1 MRAKAGSWLVN
12 SSVVMLCR
20 SPGLWRG
27 LCLSTV
33 WIELFQWG
41 DPYWAP
47 ADLAPEA
54 HRGERVQVPELREE
68 VPREAGLAET
78 VRMPSL
84 WTVTRTVHFAWPWY
98 EYVCLC
104 MSSLWACTHACL
116 RACMCV
122 STYSC
127 MFGKEESNLLW
138 QEFIFSEFYC
148 FNYSDLR
155 FTGKYHLW

>member
-54 HRGERVQVPELREE
+54 YRGERVQMPELREE

-78 VRMPSL
+78 VRMLRVFQFVNSHSDCSL
-84 WTVTRTVHFAWPWY
+84 
-98 EYVCLC
+98 CLTLIWIC
-104 MSSLWACTHACL
+104 MSLHVKFVS
-116 RACMCV
+116 MYPCV
-122 STYSC
+122 
-127 MFGKEESNLLW
+127 FESMHVCEHILMHVWERGEQPALARVHLFWVLL
-138 QEFIFSEFYC
+138 F
-148 FNYSDLR
+148 
-155 FTGKYHLW
+155 